1 MQSLL
6 INERRKLTNDEFN
19 VNNVQNLV
27 QDLIWNLFIK
37 TFNAQVSL
45 FRLTNFLQLSRFS
58 RIPMDDFIQIH
69 LRNYPNQFNMN
80 RK

>member
-1 MQSLL
+1 M

-37 TFNAQVSL
+37 TFNAQVGG
-45 FRLTNFLQLSRFS
+45 FRLGNSVQLF
-58 RIPMDDFIQIH
+58 
-69 LRNYPNQFNMN
+69 
-80 RK
+80 